1 MVVWQVGNVIV
12 ATLLSM
18 FYAGL
23 GQVYNG
29 QWKKGV
35 VYGGLYFSLA
45 LSGVIFSPLFQW
57 VFWLCWLVSLI
68 DAYMV
73 AYKNKDDKPEF
84 KLKNI
89 KFSLILLVSFCLVSV
104 VHITVIDSME
114 RWMVTSAMDENRS
127 ADEKKVTKET
137 EKHLQE
143 KYHQPFVVTGVK
155 YIKDGDS
162 YQMVAH
168 PKEDPD
174 FNFAVIKL
182 ATGQFS
188 DSYANLRWSKELEKE
203 VSPLVNNSF
212 GAKHVNLVSIVK
224 TNADRIDFDKLPSY
238 STVRSQIDDINQN
251 IRIYVIKDVSNPDE
265 EASNIYNFIKSLR
278 DKEIAG
284 DNNTSITVEYYDDS
298 VLDDVDR
305 IGLSNAGQFIDQMNV
320 RFSVTRKE
328 LIDIQSTNDVS
339 RTFIFV
345 KENK

>member
-1 MVVWQVGNVIV
+1 M
-12 ATLLSM
+12 
-18 FYAGL
+18 
-23 GQVYNG
+23 
-29 QWKKGV
+29 
-35 VYGGLYFSLA
+35 
-45 LSGVIFSPLFQW
+45 
-57 VFWLCWLVSLI
+57 
-68 DAYMV
+68 
-73 AYKNKDDKPEF
+73 
-84 KLKNI
+84 
-89 KFSLILLVSFCLVSV
+89 
-104 VHITVIDSME
+104 
-114 RWMVTSAMDENRS
+114 
-127 ADEKKVTKET
+127 
-137 EKHLQE
+137 
-143 KYHQPFVVTGVK
+143 K

-339 RTFIFV
+339 RTFIFM